1 MNDDVD
7 RMKMELKMMM
17 PSNVFVEIH
26 DDDDDDDEEVVMF
39 VRREMRDV
47 DYYNV
52 INLV

>member
-1 MNDDVD
+1 
-7 RMKMELKMMM
+7 MKMELKMMM
-17 PSNVFVEIH
+17 PSNVFVEMH
-26 DDDDDDDEEVVMF
+26 DDDDDDDDDDEEVVMF